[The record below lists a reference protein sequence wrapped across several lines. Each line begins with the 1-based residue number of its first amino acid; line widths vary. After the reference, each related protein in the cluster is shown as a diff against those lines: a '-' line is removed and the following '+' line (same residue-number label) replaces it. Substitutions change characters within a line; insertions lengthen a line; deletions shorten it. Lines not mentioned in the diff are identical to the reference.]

1 MELRADG
8 RIAELACSPTGM
20 CPSTE
25 AITVTCEASL
35 CNPAPRTVTSP
46 VGGVID
52 FDELTGDLSG
62 VFQAV
67 DAIRLSSL
75 MYTVELNTL
84 TVDVE
89 AIEIFWGPEGAVDVD
104 PALGVE
110 RLATIPAQRAR
121 TTSSGEADVDAL
133 GSEHLSDYLVDRSRR
148 IRLFARTRVD
158 LEPGGALPEG
168 ELSAVAQ
175 MTVDVS
181 GPQLLE

>member
-1 MELRADG
+1 
-8 RIAELACSPTGM
+8 
-20 CPSTE
+20 
-25 AITVTCEASL
+25 
-35 CNPAPRTVTSP
+35 
-46 VGGVID
+46 
-52 FDELTGDLSG
+52 
-62 VFQAV
+62 
-67 DAIRLSSL
+67 